1 MTFKLLPF
9 DIGRKKGRTARK
21 SGSSFYNRGGGFLTY
36 FSSCVQSRV
45 SRSSVHF
52 SYWEFVLNL

>member
-9 DIGRKKGRTARK
+9 GIGRKKGRTARK
-21 SGSSFYNRGGGFLTY
+21 SGSSFCIKVY

-52 SYWEFVLNL
+52 SYLEFVLNL